1 VSRYKGGRAE
11 LPTVVGFRPTRTC
24 SISNIVC
31 LSFCSSLEKGQLYIF
46 RVGSD
51 QVSSI
56 IGNPCYAWPCAT
68 DHKSEFAAFS
78 FKSCLTLQIL
88 ILLYHLLKSKYI

>member
-1 VSRYKGGRAE
+1 MSRYKGGRAE
-11 LPTVVGFRPTRTC
+11 LPTVVGFRPMRTC

-56 IGNPCYAWPCAT
+56 IVIHVKLGPVP
-68 DHKSEFAAFS
+68 
-78 FKSCLTLQIL
+78 L
-88 ILLYHLLKSKYI
+88 IMKVSLLLLASSPA